1 MPVVHILTNNVTSGI
16 VKTLEIAG
24 KARMEEKEVEVRQ
37 VSEREIWVGESR
49 VYLGEDNMLYC
60 TTVGE
65 SDEKKAI
72 AMKESIFKLMNMVEG
87 RMKMLLDINR
97 AGQVSSGARKTGK
110 EMLEDEKVGKVAFV
124 GLHPVAR
131 VIASFVMGV
140 SRKKDMRFF
149 RQEEEAL
156 AWLKK

>member
-1 MPVVHILTNNVTSGI
+1 M
-16 VKTLEIAG
+16 A
-24 KARMEEKEVEVRQ
+24 EKEVEVRQ

-49 VYLGEDNMLYC
+49 FYLGEDDIFYE
-60 TTVGE
+60 TIVGKQDERTV
-65 SDEKKAI
+65 I
-72 AMKESIFKLMNMVEG
+72 AALEYHNKFKNMVEG
-87 RMKMLLDINR
+87 KMKMLLDINR
-97 AGQVSSGARKTGK
+97 AGQVSSGARKIGK
-110 EMLEDEKVGKVAFV
+110 ETVEDEKIGKVAFV

-149 RQEEEAL
+149 RKKEEAL